1 MANPYG
7 VSLEAV
13 DEQQTNPYGISLE
26 PIDAVEPEAEP
37 VEKSWREELGEAGRT
52 VAGGFVRG
60 VGGAV
65 ELPLMVGEA
74 IGNRVREIA
83 QAGQIAQ
90 AIMLDPVRKQTMNP
104 QDQQA
109 LQVFQEATQTPVE
122 PFHEFSSA
130 WSEGT
135 EKAAYQVETGF
146 DLVPV
151 SNDLTDRYLRR
162 GAEYTAMGGIFS
174 KALLNKGAR
183 LLGQNVKNPTKM
195 QKWLMDNAKDPKRS
209 MKMELQMNALVA
221 GFGQTAEE
229 FGAGPVGQFTT
240 ELAGGLGSGSLIMG
254 MRNLISYA
262 SGLAAKGRKKIGE
275 EIVSKY
281 ITDLMDQDPKFM
293 EKLQE
298 GTELAAETGVPLSV
312 AEQTRNPE
320 LMAAQRALS
329 EDAGTKVLVSEEQKI
344 QKTKEAFPTKETGMA
359 QAEEQSK
366 HLAEIESM
374 QRHVDTLEERALVEA
389 EDIASLSTVE
399 AGETGINMINQAED
413 LSKGRLDKIYGK
425 IGNPV
430 MPVNRILEGINKAKK
445 TELPGNEWKGEM
457 PAHLEGVLNKL
468 KDTKELSLG
477 GVRELQSQLKQAM
490 REAKAAGKDSLNRS
504 LAIVLESTFDQ
515 LDSVKGLGAADVQ
528 AMKVANTE
536 AKKHFERFDDARVLL
551 LSRVDAQG
559 LAKTAPE
566 DIIRKVVRPNTATES
581 TRSVEAF
588 FNAVNDPKQARD
600 YLANAFSLILKG
612 STQTGEALNTKAI
625 QLTLRKYSEFLKTA
639 GLTEMFKDPAKIA
652 KKLDF
657 ARRDLSQTISD
668 FSKSEL
674 GKFAGTDDVVGFA
687 MSYLNGGKAQKF
699 VMEME
704 KQGHHAAARGFRE
717 ALWNGL
723 VRTTETGAPT
733 ISGGTSLT
741 PNKLRLILDQRK
753 KDLIVALGSKE
764 YARAKQL
771 VNLIDRITPSKE
783 SPGAIAKIHVDT
795 KLTEKIMTG
804 LRAAMHGF
812 VRPDLILA
820 QAGKRGFD
828 AIKTSESKNVLM
840 EALTN
845 RDYFN
850 EVVELS
856 KTKQGREI
864 VRMMFTPL
872 IPASQ
877 EYSDQ

>member
-1 MANPYG
+1 T
-7 VSLEAV
+7 S
-13 DEQQTNPYGISLE
+13 
-26 PIDAVEPEAEP
+26 
-37 VEKSWREELGEAGRT
+37 
-52 VAGGFVRG
+52 
-60 VGGAV
+60 
-65 ELPLMVGEA
+65 
-74 IGNRVREIA
+74 
-83 QAGQIAQ
+83 
-90 AIMLDPVRKQTMNP
+90 
-104 QDQQA
+104 
-109 LQVFQEATQTPVE
+109 
-122 PFHEFSSA
+122 
-130 WSEGT
+130 
-135 EKAAYQVETGF
+135 
-146 DLVPV
+146 
-151 SNDLTDRYLRR
+151 
-162 GAEYTAMGGIFS
+162 
-174 KALLNKGAR
+174 
-183 LLGQNVKNPTKM
+183 
-195 QKWLMDNAKDPKRS
+195 
-209 MKMELQMNALVA
+209 
-221 GFGQTAEE
+221 
-229 FGAGPVGQFTT
+229 
-240 ELAGGLGSGSLIMG
+240 
-254 MRNLISYA
+254 
-262 SGLAAKGRKKIGE
+262 
-275 EIVSKY
+275 
-281 ITDLMDQDPKFM
+281 
-293 EKLQE
+293 
-298 GTELAAETGVPLSV
+298 
-312 AEQTRNPE
+312 
-320 LMAAQRALS
+320 
-329 EDAGTKVLVSEEQKI
+329 
-344 QKTKEAFPTKETGMA
+344 
-359 QAEEQSK
+359 
-366 HLAEIESM
+366 
-374 QRHVDTLEERALVEA
+374 
-389 EDIASLSTVE
+389 
-399 AGETGINMINQAED
+399 
-413 LSKGRLDKIYGK
+413 
-425 IGNPV
+425 
-430 MPVNRILEGINKAKK
+430 
-445 TELPGNEWKGEM
+445 GNEWKGEM